1 VVAGEVSDS
10 VVVVFK
16 GVVALPMGKGAVT
29 LPAGKAT
36 VGASNKPRTSTQ
48 VFMLA
53 SAIVMFGGKWV
64 GRSGGGGVVMSGW

>member
-1 VVAGEVSDS
+1 VAGEVSDS

-36 VGASNKPRTSTQ
+36 VGASNKPRDQ
-48 VFMLA
+48 YAGLHVGQRHCD
-53 SAIVMFGGKWV
+53 VWWKVGGEK
-64 GRSGGGGVVMSGW
+64 